1 MSTKVTSGEGVDR
14 IQAFPPSSDMSH
26 SLDRAAGRESLGMR
40 VTSVGV
46 PCHLAQCVVFF
57 SEHEGGGEIPRRLCR
72 LAAREGQRTIE
83 NNGEHVMA
91 SGHTLPD

>member
-26 SLDRAAGRESLGMR
+26 SSDRAAGRESLGMR

-46 PCHLAQCVVFF
+46 PCHLAQCVLYSSVNTKVEVRFHVD
-57 SEHEGGGEIPRRLCR
+57 SADWLPGRVKGRLK
-72 LAAREGQRTIE
+72 TM
-83 NNGEHVMA
+83 VSM
-91 SGHTLPD
+91 